1 MHKIIL
7 ALLLTFSFSLNVYA
21 DSPVY
26 TASVEAD
33 FDKVY
38 QNVHAALE
46 NNRLFVVFEPNI
58 GKNISRFAEK
68 WGENYNRSKLNN
80 IKSMVFCN
88 GWYANEIS
96 NKDPSMMALCPL
108 HITLIEKDG
117 LTSINFIRPDEVAK
131 GSNAESVARELTELV
146 IKAITEGVAASKD

>member
-1 MHKIIL
+1 MTK
-7 ALLLTFSFSLNVYA
+7 ALLTLLLAFSFSLNA
-21 DSPVY
+21 HAGSPVY
-26 TASVEAD
+26 TTSVEGD
-33 FDKVY
+33 FDAVY
-38 QNVHAALE
+38 QNVHDALE

-58 GKNISRFAEK
+58 GKNISRFAKK

-131 GSNAESVARELTELV
+131 GSNAESVARELTEMV
-146 IKAITEGVAASKD
+146 IKAITEGVAAYKD